1 MDTAYVDTEQAV
13 LNLLHRYGILTM
25 DEIVRSGNPGFS
37 WAQVFLA
44 IDRLSRQKL
53 IVVHRTGSDYQVAL
67 STQAWITAHASQQ
80 EETADQPG

>member
-1 MDTAYVDTEQAV
+1 MDTGYVDTEQAV

-25 DEIVRSGNPGFS
+25 DEILASGKPGFS

-67 STQAWITAHASQQ
+67 STQAWTTAHASRQ
-80 EETADQPG
+80 EEAADQSG